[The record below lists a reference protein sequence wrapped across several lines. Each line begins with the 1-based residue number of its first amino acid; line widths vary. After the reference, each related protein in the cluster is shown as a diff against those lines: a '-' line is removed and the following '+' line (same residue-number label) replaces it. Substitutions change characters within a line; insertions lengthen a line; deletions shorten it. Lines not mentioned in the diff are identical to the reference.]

1 MFSSFDY
8 EYWGIYREAL
18 EKGENV
24 VQDLAHQYN
33 LSMNDLCNIEEAAKE
48 NVQELLSCS
57 GGFDRLTDLINTEK
71 IKAAISIICEKNKL
85 DEDDFDYEVSGD
97 LIEVFYKEERIA

>member
-8 EYWGIYREAL
+8 EYWGIFKGAL
-18 EKGENV
+18 EKGEDV
-24 VQDLAHQYN
+24 VQDLACQYK

-48 NVQELLSCS
+48 NAQELLPYS
-57 GGFDRLTDLINTEK
+57 GGFDRLTNLINTEK

-85 DEDDFDYEVSGD
+85 DENDFDYEVDGD
-97 LIEVFYKEERIA
+97 LIEVIYKRERIA

>member
-1 MFSSFDY
+1 MFSFDY

-24 VQDLAHQYN
+24 VQDLARQYN

-57 GGFDRLTDLINTEK
+57 GGFDNLTNLINTEK
-71 IKAAISIICEKNKL
+71 IIASVNLICKNHNL

-97 LIEVFYKEERIA
+97 LIEVFYKGDRIA